1 MLRIKQRVLIGTN
14 DFTEI
19 SLHVFYVKACF
30 QKATVLSKDVS
41 CHLCNIHIGEN
52 LKFSNVL
59 FISDL
64 MKTIDILGSRMIL
77 SRI

>member
-41 CHLCNIHIGEN
+41 CHLCIIQ
-52 LKFSNVL
+52 
-59 FISDL
+59 
-64 MKTIDILGSRMIL
+64 T
-77 SRI
+77 